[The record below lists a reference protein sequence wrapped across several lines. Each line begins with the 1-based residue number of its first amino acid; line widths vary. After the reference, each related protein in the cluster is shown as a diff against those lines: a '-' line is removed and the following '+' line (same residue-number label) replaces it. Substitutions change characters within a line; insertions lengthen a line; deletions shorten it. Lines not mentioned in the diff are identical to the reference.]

1 MHLTVGSRIGDDGAG
16 FSQAAARFCHII
28 RAACNPRLR
37 NLETMTAA
45 ADNATPPFARIGI
58 VGAGLMGRG
67 IAQIA
72 AQSGFG
78 VRLID
83 SKRGVAAQA
92 KSAIEE
98 VWRTLVGKGKMDAAA
113 AQDALA
119 RIELP
124 DDEAALA
131 DRDLVIEAIVE
142 RLDAKQAL
150 FAALERIV
158 AADCVLASNT
168 SSLSVT
174 AIASACVAPQRVA
187 GLHFFSPVPL
197 MKLVEVIPGLLTA
210 PGIAERLEAFARAL
224 GHAPVRAGDT
234 PGFIVNHAG
243 RGYGTEALR
252 IAGEGIADFATIDR
266 ILKRAAGF
274 RMGPFELLDLTG
286 LDVSHPVMESIYR
299 QFYDEPRFRPSPITA
314 QRLAAGVL
322 GRKTGRGFYRYDA
335 GVPAAADASP
345 ATTGTAPAGR
355 VWVGAAEPGTRD
367 AVAALLGQLGA
378 RVDLGARPPHDDSLC
393 VVLPLGSDATSEA
406 VAHDLDPARTVA
418 LDTLTGLDR
427 HRTLMTTPLT
437 QPRWRD
443 AARAL
448 LGADGVAVD
457 VIRDSP
463 GFVCQRVLAHIVNIA
478 CDMAQQRIAAPEAI
492 DLGVRIGLAYPQG
505 PLQWGDALSPPRL
518 LAILQAMHAAYGDPR
533 YRPSVWLSRRARLG
547 VSLLTPDT

>member
-1 MHLTVGSRIGDDGAG
+1 M
-16 FSQAAARFCHII
+16 AA
-28 RAACNPRLR
+28 
-37 NLETMTAA
+37 TA
-45 ADNATPPFARIGI
+45 
-58 VGAGLMGRG
+58 VE
-67 IAQIA
+67 
-72 AQSGFG
+72 
-78 VRLID
+78 
-83 SKRGVAAQA
+83 AAQA
-92 KSAIEE
+92 C
-98 VWRTLVGKGKMDAAA
+98 
-113 AQDALA
+113 
-119 RIELP
+119 IELP
-124 DDEAALA
+124 DDVTALA

-150 FAALERIV
+150 FAGLERIV
-158 AADCVLASNT
+158 GADCVLATNT

-174 AIASACVAPQRVA
+174 AIASACASPQRMA

-197 MKLVEVIPGLLTA
+197 MKLVEVVPGLLTA
-210 PGIAERLEAFARAL
+210 TGISERLEAFARTL

-322 GRKTGRGFYRYDA
+322 GRKSGRGFYRYDTSA
-335 GVPAAADASP
+335 PSTGDAAAAAVDV
-345 ATTGTAPAGR
+345 APVAR
-355 VWVGAAEPGTRD
+355 VWVGAAEAATRET
-367 AVAALLGQLGA
+367 VAALLSQLGA
-378 RVDLGARPPHDDSLC
+378 RVDLGTRPPHDDSLC
-393 VVLPLGSDATSEA
+393 IVLPLGSDATTEA
-406 VAHDLDPARTVA
+406 VAHDLDPTRTVA

-448 LGADGVAVD
+448 LAGDGVPVD

-478 CDMAQQRIAAPEAI
+478 CDMAQQRIASPEAI

-505 PLQWGDALSPPRL
+505 PLQWGDALSPSRL
-518 LAILQAMHAAYGDPR
+518 LAVLQAMHAAYGDPR
-533 YRPSVWLSRRARLG
+533 YRPSIWLSRRARLG